1 MGSNLDHGSV
11 VANGNPSLAIIL
23 FTKAPKPGFV
33 KTRFISQA
41 GPLSKEECSSLYV
54 CLLKD
59 TLAAVV
65 DLQRRR
71 NVSLIVAFTPKDE
84 EDAIKRIVRQ
94 YVGDA
99 HYIPQKGIN
108 VTQKVRNALECVFN
122 QGYEAV
128 SLIPGDHPDLDGSL
142 LSQSF
147 DCLRISDGD
156 PLPRVTLGPTCDGGA
171 YLLGFNKNAFSQ
183 VQFNLEDTFKVCAD
197 ILRNARAKGIPYTIL
212 ENRTDLDD
220 WGDVRHFLRSA
231 KYQHTNTHSFLR
243 HLKIPVNNDN
253 ICKVSVIIPTLNE
266 ERVIG
271 DALACL
277 EAQTEKDFEIILV
290 DAVSSDST
298 IERSWA
304 RVNKIVFVN
313 KPSRKK
319 QENIGAIGS
328 RGAVLLFLHA
338 DLKLS
343 LTVMDEITTF
353 LKDPSIKGGNCHVTF
368 DGNGFKYRFLDAFR
382 ACGSRLLRVHG
393 ISSAFFVRRSDFL
406 EVGGFREDAM
416 EEAVDLVQRLSD
428 HGRFIT
434 LKQTVILSARR
445 FERGNFLL
453 VTALWITT
461 VLLTLLGFHETS
473 IEEKL
478 WRAAG

>member
-11 VANGNPSLAIIL
+11 VANGNPSLAVIL
-23 FTKAPKPGFV
+23 FTKVPKPGFV
-33 KTRFISQA
+33 KTRFVSQA
-41 GPLSKEECSSLYV
+41 GPLSKEQASSLYV

-59 TLAAVV
+59 TLAALA
-65 DLQRRR
+65 DLQHRR

-108 VTQKVRNALECVFN
+108 ATQKVRNAFEYAFN

-147 DCLRISDGD
+147 DCLRVSDGD

-171 YLLGFNKNAFSQ
+171 YLLGFNKNAFSRI
-183 VQFNLEDTFKVCAD
+183 QFSLEDTFKVCAD
-197 ILRNARAKGIPYTIL
+197 ILRNARAQAIPYTIL
-212 ENRTDLDD
+212 ENRNDIDD
-220 WGDVRHFLRSA
+220 WGDVRHFLHNV
-231 KYQHTNTHSFLR
+231 KYPHTNTYYFLR
-243 HLKIPVNNDN
+243 GLKIPVNKDI
-253 ICKVSVIIPTLNE
+253 ICKISVIIPTLNE

-290 DAVSSDST
+290 DAISSDST

-304 RVNKIVFVN
+304 RVNKIAFVN

-319 QENIGAIGS
+319 QENLGAIGA
-328 RGAVLLFLHA
+328 RGAILLFLHA

-343 LTVMDEITTF
+343 PTVIDEVTTS
-353 LKDPSIKGGNCHVTF
+353 LKDPSIIGGNCQVTF
-368 DGNGFKYRFLDAFR
+368 DGNGFKYRSLDAFR
-382 ACGSRLLRVHG
+382 ACGSRLLRLHG

-416 EEAVDLVQRLSD
+416 EEAVDLVQRLSE
-428 HGRFIT
+428 HGKFIT
-434 LKQTVILSARR
+434 LKQTAISSARR
-445 FERGNFLL
+445 FERGSFLL
-453 VTALWITT
+453 VTALWTTT
-461 VLLTLLGFHETS
+461 VLLTLLGFHGTS

-478 WRAAG
+478 WRASG